1 MLFLSGNMR
10 RTIIVLVLLIIS
22 AGLITGILLY
32 QRIWSSNVDLSKGS
46 SYELY
51 IPTGSDFNTVME
63 LLLREGIIQ
72 DSASFHWV
80 AEKKNYPRHVYPGRY
95 EIPAGFSNNQLVT
108 MLRSGNQD
116 PVDLVFN
123 HIRTPQ
129 KLASVVSSQ
138 IEADSADILALFYDT
153 GLLSKFD
160 LTAETVIGVF
170 IPNTY
175 EIYWNTSA
183 QGFLERMVREY
194 HLFWNEKRL
203 DRARQIGL
211 EPMEVMTLA
220 SIVDEETLMEEEA
233 GRIAGVYMNRLERR
247 IRLHA
252 DPTVKFAA
260 GDMGITRVL
269 NKHLEID
276 SPYNTYR
283 HGGLPPGPIVI
294 PSISVIDA
302 VLNYEHHRYLYFCAK
317 EDFSGYH
324 NFATTLDQHNKNARL
339 YQNAL
344 DQRKIMN

>member
-10 RTIIVLVLLIIS
+10 RTFIVLVLLIIS

-32 QRIWSSNVDLSKGS
+32 KRIWSSNVGLSKGS

-51 IPTGSDFNTVME
+51 IPTGSDFSTVME

-108 MLRSGNQD
+108 MLRSGNQY
-116 PVDLVFN
+116 PVDLVYN

-153 GLLSKFD
+153 GLLSKYD
-160 LTAETVIGVF
+160 LTAETVMGVF

-194 HLFWNEKRL
+194 QLFWNEKRL

-294 PSISVIDA
+294 PAITVIDA